1 MGIIAKFPG
10 HYYIDYPSPPT
21 IVWTDL
27 TQINQLDQLITES
40 AATPVVI
47 FKHSTRC
54 DLSAAMLM
62 RFERTYEFNETALK
76 PVFLD
81 LRQFRE
87 VSDEISSR
95 FGVVHQSPQLLLI
108 KDKKVVYSAN
118 HDDIF
123 AKSLEGK
130 I

>member
-1 MGIIAKFPG
+1 MAIIAKFPG
-10 HYYIDYPSPPT
+10 NYYIDYPSPPT
-21 IVWTDL
+21 IEWNEL
-27 TQINQLDQLITES
+27 TEISQLDKLIEES
-40 AATPVVI
+40 ATTPVVI

-62 RFERTYEFNETALK
+62 RFERTYEYGENVLK

-81 LRQFRE
+81 LRQYRE
-87 VSDEISSR
+87 VSDEIATR
-95 FGVVHQSPQLLLI
+95 FGVIHQSPQLLLI
-108 KDKKVVYSAN
+108 KDKKVVYIAN

-123 AKSLEGK
+123 ATTLADK